1 MEKEKDAPRKEE
13 KKAQT
18 KEVQI
23 DGSQYRFKE
32 NSSDFHV
39 YSNIVK
45 LIG

>member
-1 MEKEKDAPRKEE
+1 MEKEKDASREE
-13 KKAQT
+13 ETKAQT

-23 DGSQYRFKE
+23 DASEYQTKGNFT
-32 NSSDFHV
+32 DFHV